1 MSEEKILGK
10 IESIHFGNH
19 SDYPWFGLV
28 ITFSGPGWGV
38 TSGIKYYINLDK
50 DHKDD
55 ALELLYFIKGLLA
68 NAKVHDIYDLIGKP
82 VEVELD
88 HNAFKDFRILEE
100 VL

>member
-19 SDYPWFGLV
+19 LDYPWFGLV

-55 ALELLYFIKGLLA
+55 ALELLYFIEGLLA
-68 NAKVHDIYDLIGKP
+68 KAKVHDVYDLIGKP

-88 HNAFKDFRILEE
+88 HNTFKDFRILEE
-100 VL
+100 VF